1 VGPVIIETQKTCNYA
16 VDGLN
21 LSRFACSTLNYPFT
35 FAYFM
40 MAGLLLLLSSKEA
53 LRVPLSGWFLGLL
66 TIGST
71 GCLGRLVCGIAYL
84 CHFSKGT
91 LPAALSSYLHDG
103 VCIY

>member
-1 VGPVIIETQKTCNYA
+1 MLRNAEDLQLCCGWPEPLKIRVW
-16 VDGLN
+16 
-21 LSRFACSTLNYPFT
+21 STLNYPFT

-53 LRVPLSGWFLGLL
+53 LHPASVAGFGLL
-66 TIGST
+66 TIGSN

-91 LPAALSSYLHDG
+91 LPAALALIMSS
-103 VCIY
+103 